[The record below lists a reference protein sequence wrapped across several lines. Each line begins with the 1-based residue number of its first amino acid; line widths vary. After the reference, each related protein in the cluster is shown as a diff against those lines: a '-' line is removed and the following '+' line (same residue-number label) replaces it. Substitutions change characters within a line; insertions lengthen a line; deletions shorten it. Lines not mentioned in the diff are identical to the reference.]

1 MSARVI
7 VGDCIEAMRA
17 MPENSITAIVTDPP
31 YGLSPDG
38 KARTWDD
45 IEDGRS
51 RGGFMGKAWDAAV
64 PGVAWAD
71 ECLRVLKPGGHLV
84 AFGGTRT
91 VHRLTCA
98 IEDAGFE
105 IRDMGVWVYW
115 QGFPK
120 SLDVSKA
127 IDRHLGKSGEREVLG
142 PNPSAVGRKSNKTG
156 GRLIGGHTQDRA
168 SVDVLTAPATPAA
181 RTWQGYGTAL
191 KPTHEPWVLA
201 RKPLSGTVAANV
213 LEWGTGALNI
223 DGCRYGYGDPAW
235 PGPQDKPTGYPNGP
249 GGKSHHYSSDKRS
262 AEVRPDPWE
271 ATALGRWPAN
281 LAAYPKASRGEREQ
295 GCEGLAAMTSFEAT
309 GREPG
314 SSGMNS
320 PRAGIRAGAVGRRT
334 AEEATPIRNHH
345 PTVKPL
351 ALMRWL
357 VRLVGGQ
364 PNSPN
369 TILDPFAGSGTTLA
383 AATLEGF
390 NSIGIELEP
399 DYARIAKA
407 RIGWAKAERLH
418 ETRQADLFS
427 PQPWQL

>member
-1 MSARVI
+1 MSASVI
-7 VGDCIEAMRA
+7 VGDCIEAMKA
-17 MPENSITAIVTDPP
+17 MPENSIDAIVTDPP

-91 VHRLTCA
+91 IHRLTCA

-105 IRDMGVWVYW
+105 IRDMGVWCYW

-127 IDRHLGKSGEREVLG
+127 IDAAAGAEREVVG
-142 PNPSAVGRKSNKTG
+142 PSARHVG
-156 GRLIGGHTQDRA
+156 GRDWGPGRGAGDCIQTMI
-168 SVDVLTAPATPAA
+168 TAPATPAA

-191 KPTHEPWVLA
+191 KPAHEPWVLA

-223 DGCRYGYGDPAW
+223 DGCRYAPGDPAW
-235 PGPQDKPTGYPNGP
+235 PGPGHGWTFTQGPKTGRAWGQY
-249 GGKSHHYSSDKRS
+249 GGGGVASHREGTDSCHD
-262 AEVRPDPWE
+262 
-271 ATALGRWPAN
+271 LGRWPAN
-281 LAAYPKASRGEREQ
+281 LYAHPKASRGEREQ
-295 GCEGLAAMTSFEAT
+295 GCEGLAAMTAFEAT

-334 AEEATPIRNHH
+334 AEEATPIQNHH

-351 ALMRWL
+351 NLMRWL

-399 DYARIAKA
+399 DYAAIAKA
-407 RIGWAKAERLH
+407 RIEWAKAERFH

>member
-1 MSARVI
+1 MSASVI

-17 MPENSITAIVTDPP
+17 MPENSIDAIVTDPP
-31 YGLSPDG
+31 YGL
-38 KARTWDD
+38 
-45 IEDGRS
+45 
-51 RGGFMGKAWDAAV
+51 GFMGKAWDALP
-64 PGVAWAD
+64 PGKPWAD

-105 IRDMGVWVYW
+105 IRDMGVWCYW

-127 IDRHLGKSGEREVLG
+127 IDAAAGAEREMVGQGVSGRTSIMGGLQGVSGE
-142 PNPSAVGRKSNKTG
+142 P
-156 GRLIGGHTQDRA
+156 GHTI
-168 SVDVLTAPATPAA
+168 TAPATPAA

-191 KPTHEPWVLA
+191 KPAHEPWVLA

-223 DGCRYGYGDPAW
+223 DGCRYAYGDPAW
-235 PGPQDKPTGYPNGP
+235 PRPQDEWATHGGTMPQPMSWGGARKNGLMA
-249 GGKSHHYSSDKRS
+249 GHD
-262 AEVRPDPWE
+262 
-271 ATALGRWPAN
+271 LGRWPAN
-281 LAAYPKASRGEREQ
+281 LYACPKASRSEREQ
-295 GCEGLAAMTSFEAT
+295 GCEGLAGLSRAEAVD
-309 GREPG
+309 RQPG
-314 SSGMNS
+314 SKGASRERTYKPGAEFHSGPGS
-320 PRAGIRAGAVGRRT
+320 PRRGCKEDYVYT
-334 AEEATPIRNHH
+334 PQPIRNHH

-351 ALMRWL
+351 NLMRWL

-364 PNSPN
+364 PNSSN

-390 NSIGIELEP
+390 NSIGIELDP
-399 DYARIAKA
+399 DYAAIAKA
-407 RIGWAKAERLH
+407 RIEWAKAERFH

-427 PQPWQL
+427 PQPWQEPTP